1 MLCLRSLYH
10 RQTADVLLNSRR
22 FDALLQRAAVR
33 GAVRS
38 AVRGSRAQQLW
49 ADQPVVKMFLRATD
63 NVKTMVRRLISGVG
77 RTLITVGVLLLLFVA
92 YQLWGT
98 GLKYNQL
105 QDSAG
110 KSFAAQLAA
119 VGQPPVGSAESDG
132 GFGGFTEAELA
143 DAAAGKG
150 ITPIAP
156 AATVAPPTTALAP
169 VDARPSTPVTP
180 AVTAP
185 AKTVPAVA
193 NATQPP
199 TTLAPTT
206 LVPKPVATLPAV
218 TTVLSPAAVPV
229 STLPKVKPG
238 RTQMKRPKTG
248 STLGHIVI
256 PRIKMDQ
263 LYVSGA
269 GIEDLK
275 TGPGHYPSTA
285 FPGLDGNAGIACHRT
300 TYGAPC
306 LNLNLLKPGD
316 IIGFVT
322 LYGKFAYKVEKT
334 FVVGPKDRTVLAPTP
349 GENILTMTTCHP
361 AYTARE
367 RLVVRARLVGEAL
380 DEDLVFEPEAAVVPV
395 ARPKPT
401 VPVTTAAPVAVST
414 TLAPVATTLGEP
426 VAFDTAASVIPD
438 DGLDSETTVV
448 VPSSISR
455 SNALDPALQ
464 EIGPDTTVPGAGTP
478 DTQAGVSLTDDSAN
492 VGSGPIRHFGWFTGK
507 QSFWVSTLTWAG
519 VCAAIWFAAWFFV
532 RNRRRLARAL
542 VYTFGFFL
550 LFLPALY
557 FCFENLTHL
566 LPENV

>member
-1 MLCLRSLYH
+1 MKDLKAFKARISK
-10 RQTADVLLNSRR
+10 ADSVN
-22 FDALLQRAAVR
+22 
-33 GAVRS
+33 
-38 AVRGSRAQQLW
+38 
-49 ADQPVVKMFLRATD
+49 
-63 NVKTMVRRLISGVG
+63 TMVRRLISGVG

-119 VGQPPVGSAESDG
+119 AGQPAVASSDSAG
-132 GFGGFTEAELA
+132 GFGGFSEAELA
-143 DAAAGKG
+143 DAAAGKA
-150 ITPIAP
+150 IAP
-156 AATVAPPTTALAP
+156 SPPAAVVAPPTIAATTVATTVAP
-169 VDARPSTPVTP
+169 IDTIPATPVTP

-199 TTLAPTT
+199 TALA
-206 LVPKPVATLPAV
+206 PKPVVAAPAV
-218 TTVLSPAAVPV
+218 VPPSAVPPAV
-229 STLPKVKPG
+229 ITRSTLPKVKPG
-238 RTQMKRPKTG
+238 RTQMKRPKAG
-248 STLGHIVI
+248 SSLGRIVI

-263 LYVSGA
+263 VYVSGA

-306 LNLNLLKPGD
+306 LNLNLVKVGD
-316 IIGFVT
+316 PILFDT
-322 LYGKFAYKVEKT
+322 LYGKYAYKVEKV
-334 FVVGPKDRTVLAPTP
+334 FVVGPKDRKVLAPTP
-349 GENILTMTTCHP
+349 GENVLTITTCHP
-361 AYTARE
+361 AYTARQ

-380 DEDLVFEPEAAVVPV
+380 DEDLVFEPEVVPAAPV
-395 ARPKPT
+395 VTIPRVKPT
-401 VPVTTAAPVAVST
+401 VPGTSAPTVTTIALAVAI
-414 TLAPVATTLGEP
+414 ADP
-426 VAFDTAASVIPD
+426 VAFDTAAPVLPD
-438 DGLDSETTVV
+438 DGLASETTVV
-448 VPSSISR
+448 VPDSVAVDSSI
-455 SNALDPALQ
+455 AA
-464 EIGPDTTVPGAGTP
+464 TGTP
-478 DTQAGVSLTDDSAN
+478 DTQVGVSLTDDSGN
-492 VGSGPIRHFGWFTGK
+492 IGSGPIRHFGWFTGK
-507 QSFWVSTLTWAG
+507 QSFWVSTLTWAAA
-519 VCAAIWFAAWFFV
+519 CAAIWFAAWLFV
-532 RNRRRLARAL
+532 RNRRRVARAL